1 VDRADFEHAQ
11 TILKHEF
18 GDPELL
24 HRAFRHASVT
34 ENRLESNERLEFLG
48 DAILGMIVCERIFRR
63 YPEYLEG
70 EMTKIKSLTVSRATC
85 SSLAQDVGLDVLI
98 KVGKGM
104 QTQDKLPGSLSAAV
118 TESVIAALY
127 LDGGIDAVR
136 RFLEPLID
144 PMIDDAVK
152 SGHQHNFKS
161 VLQQHAQRVLG
172 SSPCYEILDEQGPD
186 HDKSFKVRA
195 VIGGDQ
201 YDAAWGPSK
210 KQAEQLAALNA
221 LTTMGVVE
229 HNGDGEP
236 LMVSGSGDDA
246 SVP

>member
-1 VDRADFEHAQ
+1 MDQSDFDRAQ
-11 TILKHEF
+11 TILKHQF
-18 GDPELL
+18 ADPGLL

-34 ENRLESNERLEFLG
+34 ESRLESNERLEFLG
-48 DAILGMIVCERIFRR
+48 DAILGMVVCERIFTR

-70 EMTKIKSLTVSRATC
+70 EMTKIKSLTVSRSTC
-85 SSLAQDVGLDVLI
+85 SAIAQGVGLDDLI

-104 QTQDKLPGSLSAAV
+104 QANGKLPGSLSAAV

-127 LDGGIDAVR
+127 IDGGMHAVR

-161 VLQQHAQRVLG
+161 VLQQHAQRALG

-195 VIGGDQ
+195 MIGESS

-221 LTTMGVVE
+221 LTALGVVE
-229 HNGDGEP
+229 HSADGEP
-236 LMVSGSGDDA
+236 LMAELDE
-246 SVP
+246 